1 MNPTA
6 SISARGTGFNPTF
19 PCPPS
24 STADYCPP
32 TGETVIIECNATGP
46 YTITGKAGMIANNP
60 LIIQNFQEELGG
72 SYTCESTNVCGRGSD
87 IISISFRGKLITKF
101 KTFSHIIH
109 IKVYH
114 LLSPLNLQLPLYL
127 VVVSPIL
134 LSLRIKMAPWLLDVV
149 FVC

>member
-6 SISARGTGFNPTF
+6 SISARGTDVNATF
-19 PCPPS
+19 PCPPR

-32 TGETVIIECNATGP
+32 TGETVIIECTASGP
-46 YTITGKAGMIANNP
+46 YRITGKAGMSTNTP
-60 LIIQNFQEELGG
+60 LVIQNFQEELGG

-87 IISISFRGKLITKF
+87 VISISFRGKLIIKF
-101 KTFSHIIH
+101 KTLSHIIL

-114 LLSPLNLQLPLYL
+114 LLSPLKLQLPLYQ

-134 LSLRIKMAPWLLDVV
+134 LSPLIKMAPWLLDVA